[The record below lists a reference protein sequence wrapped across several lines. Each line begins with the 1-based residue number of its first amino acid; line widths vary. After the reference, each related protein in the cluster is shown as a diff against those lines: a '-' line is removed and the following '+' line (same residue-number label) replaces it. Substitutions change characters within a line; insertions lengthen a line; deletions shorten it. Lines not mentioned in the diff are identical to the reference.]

1 MEENHEKKVEEI
13 VSNLFRG
20 IPIERKNCKCGYD
33 LKGFEVYCPMCGKKA
48 KRKKREKK

>member
-1 MEENHEKKVEEI
+1 MEENNKQVEDI
-13 VSNLFRG
+13 VSKLFRG
-20 IPIERKNCKCGYD
+20 IPIEKKDCKCGYN